1 MRTGSRG
8 GAAYSAADRLMWL
21 DDMPYV
27 VWIIF
32 WGMAFFAFLIR
43 VRTAKIKQTWK
54 VGTN

>member
-1 MRTGSRG
+1 MRNGYRG